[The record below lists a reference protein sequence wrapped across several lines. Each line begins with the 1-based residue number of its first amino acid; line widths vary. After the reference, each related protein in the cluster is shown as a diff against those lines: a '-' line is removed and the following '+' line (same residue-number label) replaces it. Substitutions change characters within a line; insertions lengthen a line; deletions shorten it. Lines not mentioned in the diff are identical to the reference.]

1 MPAITF
7 NTLMTDLK
15 KKEWKPLYI
24 LHGEEPYYIDKVS
37 DYIEQHVLSDSE
49 KEFNQSILYG
59 RDVDML
65 SLLSIAKRY
74 PMMCPYQV
82 VIVKEAQDLKNLFAK
97 SRDEDDNKKE
107 KADPF
112 VSYLEKP
119 VPTTI
124 LVICYKYKSIDKRLR
139 SAKLAE
145 KNGVLFESKKLYDN
159 QVPDWV
165 ESYLKEKKFSISPRA
180 SALISDHLGTD
191 LQKISN
197 ELDKMLINLP
207 PKTEIDSQHVEKYI
221 GISHEF
227 NLFEMQDAIGRKD
240 VLKVNRIVNYFAD
253 NPKNNPLVLTLGGL
267 NSYFTRLL
275 RYQSLNDKSQAATAL
290 GINPYF
296 VKEYERASKN
306 YSFPKLTH
314 IISLLREY
322 DIRSKGVDN
331 ASTGEGELLKEM
343 MFRIL
348 H

>member
-1 MPAITF
+1 
-7 NTLMTDLK
+7 
-15 KKEWKPLYI
+15 
-24 LHGEEPYYIDKVS
+24 
-37 DYIEQHVLSDSE
+37 
-49 KEFNQSILYG
+49 
-59 RDVDML
+59 
-65 SLLSIAKRY
+65 
-74 PMMCPYQV
+74 
-82 VIVKEAQDLKNLFAK
+82 
-97 SRDEDDNKKE
+97 
-107 KADPF
+107 
-112 VSYLEKP
+112 
-119 VPTTI
+119 
-124 LVICYKYKSIDKRLR
+124 
-139 SAKLAE
+139 
-145 KNGVLFESKKLYDN
+145 
-159 QVPDWV
+159 
-165 ESYLKEKKFSISPRA
+165 
-180 SALISDHLGTD
+180 
-191 LQKISN
+191 
-197 ELDKMLINLP
+197 MLINLP

-227 NLFEMQDAIGRKD
+227 NLFEMQNAIGRKD

-306 YSFPKLTH
+306 YSFPKLTN